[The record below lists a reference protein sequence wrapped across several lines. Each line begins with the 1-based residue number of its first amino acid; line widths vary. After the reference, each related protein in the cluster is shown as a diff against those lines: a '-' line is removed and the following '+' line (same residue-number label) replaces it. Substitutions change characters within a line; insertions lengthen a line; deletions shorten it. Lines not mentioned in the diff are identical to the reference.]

1 MSVDVADFSGLM
13 SGKVKYCVGK
23 LSVTPIL
30 LSMKL
35 HVPLEDGTKIYLPA
49 CQPGTTIGN

>member
-23 LSVTPIL
+23 LSVKPIL

-35 HVPLEDGTKIYLPA
+35 LVPLEDGTKNALEQYI
-49 CQPGTTIGN
+49 